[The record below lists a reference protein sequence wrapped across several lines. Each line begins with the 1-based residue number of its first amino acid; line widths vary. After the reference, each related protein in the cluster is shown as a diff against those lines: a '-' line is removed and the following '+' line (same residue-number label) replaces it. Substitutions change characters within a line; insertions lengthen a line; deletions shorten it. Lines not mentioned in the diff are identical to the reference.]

1 VEDNDVKKLLAR
13 RLALP
18 ILALLLG
25 ACANMAPPVEAPP
38 AETPPDIPA
47 PYPPAV
53 AARFP
58 APPVRYDTPAF
69 APGRHAYTTDEEMAA
84 ALRAAVAKAGADAR
98 LLSLGKSE
106 AGAPIEAVLFARAD
120 GVRRPRVLLVG
131 QQHGDE
137 PAPAEALLV
146 TAREL
151 AGGRLSPLLARIDVA
166 VLPRANPD
174 GSQAGSRV
182 GSHGMDVNRDH
193 LLLRTPEAQ
202 ALARAMRE
210 LSPAVVVD
218 AHEYTVAGRY
228 LGKFDAVQRFDL
240 LYQHAMV
247 ANLPPAIA
255 QASER
260 WFRQPLLQAMAAE
273 QLAVEWY
280 YTTSTAEADKRISM
294 GGVQPD
300 TGRNVNGLKN
310 AVSVLLETRGVGIGR
325 WHLAR
330 RVHTHVVAQRSLL
343 ESAAQNAEGLLAMQR
358 DAGAAVAAQACT
370 GEVTLLGT
378 QTPTKRE
385 LMFLDPRT
393 GADKPI
399 VVDWNSALQLR
410 SSRTRARPCGYWLAA
425 DAIEAVQRLRALG
438 VGVERFE
445 EEAALEAE
453 RWRETGRTETARPDV
468 RGIAGDAGATIVNAT
483 VAIEPGRIAAA
494 PGSFYVPLDQP
505 LANLAVA
512 ALEPDT
518 QNSYF
523 ANRLIERLDAAAR
536 ATARPTAKRSPM
548 H

>member
-1 VEDNDVKKLLAR
+1 
-13 RLALP
+13 
-18 ILALLLG
+18 
-25 ACANMAPPVEAPP
+25 
-38 AETPPDIPA
+38 
-47 PYPPAV
+47 V

-69 APGRHAYTTDEEMAA
+69 APGRQAYTTDEELAS
-84 ALRAAVAKAGADAR
+84 ALRAVAAQPGAQAR
-98 LLSLGKSE
+98 LLALGRSE
-106 AGAPIEAVLFARAD
+106 GGVPIEAVFFARAD

-151 AGGRLSPLLARIDVA
+151 ARGRLAPLLEHIDVA

-174 GSQAGSRV
+174 GSQTGSRV

-210 LSPAVVVD
+210 LSPALVVD
-218 AHEYTVAGRY
+218 AHEYTVVGRY

-247 ANLPPAIA
+247 ANLPPAIGE
-255 QASER
+255 ASER

-280 YTTSTAEADKRISM
+280 YTTSTADADKRISM

-343 ESAAQNAEGLLAMQR
+343 ESAARNAQGLLALQR

-370 GEVTLLGT
+370 GDVTLLGA
-378 QTPTKRE
+378 QAATKRE

-410 SSRTRARPCGYWLAA
+410 PLRTRARPCGYWLAA
-425 DAIEAVQRLRALG
+425 DATETAQRLRALG
-438 VGVERFE
+438 VHVERFE
-445 EEAALEAE
+445 EEAPLEAE

-468 RGIAGDAGATIVNAT
+468 RGTAGDAGATIVNAT
-483 VAIEPGRIAAA
+483 VVLDRGPLSAA

-523 ANRLIERLDAAAR
+523 ANRLLERLESGAR
-536 ATARPTAKRSPM
+536 VAARPTARRSALP
-548 H
+548 

>member
-1 VEDNDVKKLLAR
+1 VKKHSER
-13 RLALP
+13 SLALP
-18 ILALLLG
+18 TLALLLA
-25 ACANMAPPVEAPP
+25 ACAGP
-38 AETPPDIPA
+38 ATQPIETPPDIPA
-47 PYPPAV
+47 PYPPEV

-69 APGRHAYTTDEEMAA
+69 APGRQAYTTDEELAS
-84 ALRAAVAKAGADAR
+84 ALRAVAEQPGAQAR
-98 LLSLGKSE
+98 LLALGRSE
-106 AGAPIEAVLFARAD
+106 GGVPIEAVFFARAD

-151 AGGRLSPLLARIDVA
+151 ARGRLAPLLEHIDVA

-174 GSQAGSRV
+174 GSQTGSRV

-210 LSPAVVVD
+210 LSPALVVD
-218 AHEYTVAGRY
+218 AHEYTVVGRY

-247 ANLPPAIA
+247 ANLPPAIGE
-255 QASER
+255 ASER

-280 YTTSTAEADKRISM
+280 YTTSTADADKRISM

-343 ESAAQNAEGLLAMQR
+343 ESAARNAQGLLALQR

-370 GEVTLLGT
+370 GDVTLLGA
-378 QTPTKRE
+378 QAATKRE

-399 VVDWNSALQLR
+399 IVDWNSALQLR
-410 SSRTRARPCGYWLAA
+410 PLRTRARPCGYWLAA
-425 DAIEAVQRLRALG
+425 DATETAQRLRALG
-438 VGVERFE
+438 VHVERFE
-445 EEAALEAE
+445 EEAPLEAE

-468 RGIAGDAGATIVNAT
+468 RGTAGDAGATIVNAT
-483 VAIEPGRIAAA
+483 VVLDRGPLSAA

-523 ANRLIERLDAAAR
+523 ANRLLERLESGAR
-536 ATARPTAKRSPM
+536 VAARPTARRSALP
-548 H
+548 